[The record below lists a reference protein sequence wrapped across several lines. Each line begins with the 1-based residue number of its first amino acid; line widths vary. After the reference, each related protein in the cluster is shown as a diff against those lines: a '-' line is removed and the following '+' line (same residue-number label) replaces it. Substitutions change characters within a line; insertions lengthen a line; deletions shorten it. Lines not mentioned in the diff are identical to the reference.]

1 MGSSRHRAGGTSGD
15 DSRRATK
22 SPGVGH
28 RSSARAADLRT
39 FLVGAL
45 FGGAITAVVAYT
57 TGFGVGDAGT
67 SESTATGDDNT
78 TATATTAAPPHDD
91 PAVTINVTGDLLWH
105 PPVWESGMND
115 DGSWDFTPVFEDIS
129 PVLNE
134 ADVAICHQ
142 ETPFSEWG
150 GPYAEWPMFKSPPQI
165 AQGIADAGWDMCTV
179 ASNHTM
185 DWGPEGMIR
194 TLDAMDDAGIVH
206 AGAARSPEEDAAPRI
221 FTTADGVRVAVVTGT
236 YGTNGMPVPEPWML
250 QDLNP
255 DALLA
260 KAAEARAAGA
270 DIVLAAVHAG
280 DEGVTEPTQ
289 QQIEL
294 ADILTRSPDIDA
306 VYGHHIHA
314 VQPIERVNGK
324 WVVYGLGNHVAHQIP
339 ENTLAYDGMSVE
351 FRFVP
356 RDGGGWEVAE
366 LTYIPTIIT
375 PHGVTPVKA
384 APISTLFER
393 DGVDREWLQAS
404 LDRTRGAVF
413 SRGLS
418 PEDVTEG

>member
-22 SPGVGH
+22 SPAAGR

-78 TATATTAAPPHDD
+78 TATATTAAPPHGD

-270 DIVLAAVHAG
+270 DIVLVAVHAG

-289 QQIEL
+289 QQLEL

-306 VYGHHIHA
+306 VYGHHVHA

-404 LDRTRGAVF
+404 LDRIRGAVF

>member
-22 SPGVGH
+22 SPAAGRRG
-28 RSSARAADLRT
+28 SARAADLRT

-78 TATATTAAPPHDD
+78 TATATTAAPPHGD

-289 QQIEL
+289 QQLEL